1 MRCAA
6 IGHEL
11 RTHTLTDSHTH
22 TDTHTHT
29 RSQRC
34 THVALLYLDTDAS
47 AAWSRD
53 LLKWRSDWC
62 TASSCRMPHAT
73 CRIHWT
79 RDPAA
84 ARRPSHFAV
93 TRSTRRM
100 DASAVQ
106 FSNWKLTKKNSLK
119 IFNFSKIFFNWN
131 LNLNSNSSRVE
142 CRQFGSRV
150 LRYSRFDV
158 VSSHL
163 GRQRWQLRH
172 LNASATFATA
182 TTTTTVRRIECIIQ
196 SIVQFV
202 SAKLAVNAIGP

>member
-1 MRCAA
+1 MRVPPGREIFSSGAA
-6 IGHEL
+6 IGAQHP
-11 RTHTLTDSHTH
+11 H
-22 TDTHTHT
+22 
-29 RSQRC
+29 
-34 THVALLYLDTDAS
+34 
-47 AAWSRD
+47 AAC
-53 LLKWRSDWC
+53 L
-62 TASSCRMPHAT
+62 MPHAASIG
-73 CRIHWT
+73 RAIRPRQGALLISQSH
-79 RDPAA
+79 
-84 ARRPSHFAV
+84 ARRDGWMLAQCNSQIEN
-93 TRSTRRM
+93 S
-100 DASAVQ
+100 Q
-106 FSNWKLTKKNSLK
+106 KKNILK
-119 IFNFSKIFFNWN
+119 IFNFSKIFFNSNLN